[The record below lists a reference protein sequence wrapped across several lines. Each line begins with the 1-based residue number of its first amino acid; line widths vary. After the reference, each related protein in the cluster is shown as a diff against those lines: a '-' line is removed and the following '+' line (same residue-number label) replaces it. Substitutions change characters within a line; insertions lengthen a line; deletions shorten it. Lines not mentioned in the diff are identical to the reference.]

1 MLIGTLGGF
10 LVVPMNALLQAR
22 GAVLLSAGR
31 SISVQNTCENSS
43 ILLMLG
49 IYSFLTYINC
59 SLSTMVIGMSVS
71 VALGMALLTVKN
83 INHNRYG

>member
-1 MLIGTLGGF
+1 
-10 LVVPMNALLQAR
+10 MNALLQAR

-49 IYSFLTYINC
+49 LYSVLTYLNF
-59 SLSTMVIGMSVS
+59 SLSTVVIGMSVS
-71 VALGMALLTVKN
+71 VAIGMAVLTVKN
-83 INHNRYG
+83 INPNRNG